1 MEKIEFDELLEKS
14 SFTWGKVKSLVSGK
28 GVVATSH
35 AMVKINLAIVTFLV
49 IVVFLAEK
57 EGMLV
62 MERVKSMIH
71 KWMTI
76 SNINIH
82 FYKALL
88 VSSLIE
94 LEHFYGNFE
103 NYKSVE
109 IDLSIYCKPRIWFSW
124 FLERKCIIL
133 WWTTLVSSIPI

>member
-1 MEKIEFDELLEKS
+1 MS
-14 SFTWGKVKSLVSGK
+14 SFNSVHNSCFTWGQVKYSIWGK
-28 GVVATSH
+28 GLVATSH
-35 AMVKINLAIVTFLV
+35 GMVKINLAIVTFLV
-49 IVVFLAEK
+49 IVVLLAEK

-71 KWMTI
+71 KWMNI

-103 NYKSVE
+103 NYKSA
-109 IDLSIYCKPRIWFSW
+109 
-124 FLERKCIIL
+124 
-133 WWTTLVSSIPI
+133 